1 VQKTVTTT
9 VTRLKTEGKVLQEK
23 MIVTLRI
30 IADGVVTLAMIVAT
44 AVAVVV
50 AITTTS
56 LVATIP

>member
-30 IADGVVTLAMIVAT
+30 IADEVVTLAMIVTT